1 MSEHLLSSKAKGG
14 LHISD
19 SNLLRQ
25 LIFTFYSNAM
35 REIDNIRKKMENDQ
49 KFQI

>member
-1 MSEHLLSSKAKGG
+1 MSEHLMSSKTKGG
-14 LHISD
+14 LHVAD